1 MKRFFTIFLLTYF
14 FTATRAQFVIDVP
27 KMPATPIEEKL
38 QGVMG
43 CGLIRNP
50 AVKKDSIQTRII
62 RSCRPIT
69 TYNEPLFIIDG
80 ILAEAEALKNLN
92 PNDIESITI
101 LKDAAATALYGHRA
115 FHGAV
120 IITTKSAGLRQ
131 FMVKDFLDG
140 TAIPGAT
147 ITFTAGK
154 DTLMFAAGEDGLVE
168 TSELKPG
175 TSYEV
180 QVSAV
185 GYKPFISR
193 LQKGYKRE
201 QELLLERNE
210 KIFNEVVMYGYGR
223 TIRCYTGRCQL
234 LRDERSKSDTV
245 EPEGKIGGYVLKQL
259 DRVYPNPVQRGQ
271 TITIQTL
278 SDDDKPMRVF
288 ITDLAGRTVFSQSVK
303 GFKGNNRLTVSA
315 DSRWTAGMYIVS
327 LLDENG
333 RKLQQE
339 KLLIQ

>member
-1 MKRFFTIFLLTYF
+1 MLMKRFFTIFLLTYF
-14 FTATRAQFVIDVP
+14 FTATRAQVVIDIP
-27 KMPATPIEEKL
+27 EMPATSIEENL

-43 CGLIRNP
+43 CGLTRNLS
-50 AVKKDSIQTRII
+50 VKKDSIQTRII
-62 RSCRPIT
+62 RSCRSIT
-69 TYNEPLFIIDG
+69 TYNEPLYIIDG
-80 ILAEAEALKNLN
+80 ILAETEALKNLN

-115 FHGAV
+115 LHGV
-120 IITTKSAGLRQ
+120 IIITTKSAGLRQ

-140 TAIPGAT
+140 AAIPGAT
-147 ITFTAGK
+147 VTFTAGK

-175 TSYEV
+175 KSYEV

-193 LQKGYKRE
+193 IQNGYKRE
-201 QELLLERNE
+201 QELLLEREVKDCELVVISGYSINRCRFLSCCGGNIINVKTE
-210 KIFNEVVMYGYGR
+210 KLQEDAASAINSISG
-223 TIRCYTGRCQL
+223 L
-234 LRDERSKSDTV
+234 
-245 EPEGKIGGYVLKQL
+245 
-259 DRVYPNPVQRGQ
+259 YPNPAQRGQ

-278 SDDDKPMRVF
+278 SSDDKPMQLF
-288 ITDLAGRTVFSQSVK
+288 ITDLTGRTVFSQSVK
-303 GFKGNNRLTVSA
+303 GFKGNNRLTVTA

-327 LLDENG
+327 LLDESG
-333 RKLQQE
+333 RRLQQE